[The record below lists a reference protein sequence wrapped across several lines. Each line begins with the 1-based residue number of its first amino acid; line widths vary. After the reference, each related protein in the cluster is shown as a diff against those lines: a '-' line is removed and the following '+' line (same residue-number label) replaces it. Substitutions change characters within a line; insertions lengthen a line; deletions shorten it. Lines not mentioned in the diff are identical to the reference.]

1 MKKLLQ
7 SDAFKNFGSSAIA
20 ILIGLLIGAVVIFI
34 SNSSEA
40 LDGLRTLLAGPVE
53 DGMLGIGRVLY
64 YAVPIIMTGLSV
76 GFAFKT
82 GLFNIGTPGQ
92 FIIGA
97 FAAVY
102 VGVKWTFLPGSIHWL
117 VAILAAF
124 AAGGL
129 WAVIPGVMKAYL
141 NVNEVISSI
150 MMNYIGMYL
159 VNYSVSLVLFD
170 ALRNQSLPV
179 ASTAVIPKM
188 GFDKIFTGSPANGGF
203 VIAILFVIL
212 IYIILNKTSFGYEM
226 KACGFNKDASKYAGI
241 NEKRNII
248 LSMVIAGAL
257 AGVGGGLLYL
267 SGSGKF
273 IEVVDVLPAEGFN
286 GIPLA
291 LLGLSNPIGVLFA
304 GLFIAYLNV
313 GGNAM
318 QQFGFIPQI
327 VDIIISC
334 IIYCSAL
341 SLMIKVWLSK
351 RRKTKELGTAKKEGE

>member
-53 DGMLGIGRVLY
+53 DGTLGIGRVLY

-124 AAGGL
+124 IAGGL

-159 VNYSVSLVLFD
+159 VNYSVSLVLD
-170 ALRNQSLPV
+170 
-179 ASTAVIPKM
+179 
-188 GFDKIFTGSPANGGF
+188 
-203 VIAILFVIL
+203 
-212 IYIILNKTSFGYEM
+212 
-226 KACGFNKDASKYAGI
+226 
-241 NEKRNII
+241 
-248 LSMVIAGAL
+248 
-257 AGVGGGLLYL
+257 
-267 SGSGKF
+267 
-273 IEVVDVLPAEGFN
+273 
-286 GIPLA
+286 
-291 LLGLSNPIGVLFA
+291 
-304 GLFIAYLNV
+304 
-313 GGNAM
+313 
-318 QQFGFIPQI
+318 
-327 VDIIISC
+327 
-334 IIYCSAL
+334 
-341 SLMIKVWLSK
+341 
-351 RRKTKELGTAKKEGE
+351 RKSV

>member
-1 MKKLLQ
+1 M
-7 SDAFKNFGSSAIA
+7 
-20 ILIGLLIGAVVIFI
+20 
-34 SNSSEA
+34 
-40 LDGLRTLLAGPVE
+40 E
-53 DGMLGIGRVLY
+53 DGVLGIGRVLY

-92 FIIGA
+92 FIVGA

-102 VGVKWTFLPGSIHWL
+102 IGVKWTFLPGSIHWL
-117 VAILAAF
+117 VAILGAF
-124 AAGGL
+124 VAGL

-212 IYIILNKTSFGYEM
+212 IYIVLNKTSFGYEM

-257 AGVGGGLLYL
+257 AGV
-267 SGSGKF
+267 
-273 IEVVDVLPAEGFN
+273 VDVLPAEGFN
-286 GIPLA
+286 GIPVA

>member
-129 WAVIPGVMKAYL
+129 LGSHTGSHEGL
-141 NVNEVISSI
+141 FEVNEVISSI
-150 MMNYIGMYL
+150 MMNYIGHVSW
-159 VNYSVSLVLFD
+159 VNLIPSVWCCLTHCAISPC
-170 ALRNQSLPV
+170 RSLPR
-179 ASTAVIPKM
+179 VIPKW
-188 GFDKIFTGSPANGGF
+188 A
-203 VIAILFVIL
+203 L
-212 IYIILNKTSFGYEM
+212 IRFY
-226 KACGFNKDASKYAGI
+226 
-241 NEKRNII
+241 R
-248 LSMVIAGAL
+248 
-257 AGVGGGLLYL
+257 
-267 SGSGKF
+267 
-273 IEVVDVLPAEGFN
+273 
-286 GIPLA
+286 
-291 LLGLSNPIGVLFA
+291 FA
-304 GLFIAYLNV
+304 G
-313 GGNAM
+313 
-318 QQFGFIPQI
+318 
-327 VDIIISC
+327 
-334 IIYCSAL
+334 
-341 SLMIKVWLSK
+341 K
-351 RRKTKELGTAKKEGE
+351 RRLCYRHTVRYPDIYYIE

>member
-1 MKKLLQ
+1 MHSKT
-7 SDAFKNFGSSAIA
+7 SALPLSRA
-20 ILIGLLIGAVVIFI
+20 LIGLLIGAVVIFI

-64 YAVPIIMTGLSV
+64 YAAPIIMTGLSV

-141 NVNEVISSI
+141 NVNEVISS
-150 MMNYIGMYL
+150 NHDELYRHVSGQL
-159 VNYSVSLVLFD
+159 FRSVWVPFD

-179 ASTAVIPKM
+179 ATTAVIPKM

-212 IYIILNKTSFGYEM
+212 IYIILNKTSFGTHRMNLRSSVGMPANMPESM
-226 KACGFNKDASKYAGI
+226 KSAISFFPWS
-241 NEKRNII
+241 
-248 LSMVIAGAL
+248 
-257 AGVGGGLLYL
+257 
-267 SGSGKF
+267 
-273 IEVVDVLPAEGFN
+273 LPAR
-286 GIPLA
+286 LRVSA
-291 LLGLSNPIGVLFA
+291 A
-304 GLFIAYLNV
+304 GC
-313 GGNAM
+313 
-318 QQFGFIPQI
+318 
-327 VDIIISC
+327 C
-334 IIYCSAL
+334 I
-341 SLMIKVWLSK
+341 
-351 RRKTKELGTAKKEGE
+351 

>member
-179 ASTAVIPKM
+179 ATTAVIPKM

-203 VIAILFVIL
+203 VIDIL
-212 IYIILNKTSFGYEM
+212 
-226 KACGFNKDASKYAGI
+226 
-241 NEKRNII
+241 
-248 LSMVIAGAL
+248 
-257 AGVGGGLLYL
+257 
-267 SGSGKF
+267 
-273 IEVVDVLPAEGFN
+273 
-286 GIPLA
+286 
-291 LLGLSNPIGVLFA
+291 
-304 GLFIAYLNV
+304 
-313 GGNAM
+313 
-318 QQFGFIPQI
+318 
-327 VDIIISC
+327 
-334 IIYCSAL
+334 L
-341 SLMIKVWLSK
+341 SLIHI
-351 RRKTKELGTAKKEGE
+351 